1 MSNTTT
7 APVAYHR
14 VNKLSRR
21 IVETSTDK
29 DYLFAAATVMSYS
42 GDYLILSTDEYR
54 QLLAD
59 DEARWAKAQ
68 AETRAAKAETDR
80 RRRGG
85 PFYPGRA
92 S

>member
-14 VNKLSRR
+14 VDKLSRR

-29 DYLFAAATVMSYS
+29 DRLFAAATLMSYM

-59 DEARWAKAQ
+59 DEARAEASRAKV
-68 AETRAAKAETDR
+68 RAAKAETDR